1 LKVTFITPSG
11 TTAVKVSSGANFTL
25 LLEILMKNQLKII
38 AVGLG
43 LAVGGL
49 SLFSVSAS
57 AMSASGVAAISNVK
71 PWCLPGYG
79 TSGINKKLI

>member
-1 LKVTFITPSG
+1 MRK
-11 TTAVKVSSGANFTL
+11 
-25 LLEILMKNQLKII
+25 QLTII
-38 AVGLG
+38 AAGLG
-43 LAVGGL
+43 LAVGGFG
-49 SLFSVSAS
+49 LFSVSAS